1 MFYLTNAATA
11 GSMEAIEVPQV
22 EIPDVQETVSVLQK
36 VIPVIWGYGK
46 VILVCLLIFL
56 VGRRLIRFVMKGIRR
71 SFEKSRMDAGAARF
85 LTTLVSAI
93 LNILLLVIV
102 AQILGVQTSSIVA
115 IVGSAGL
122 TLGLALQ
129 GSLSNLAGGVM
140 ILIRRPFSIGDYIVT
155 PEGEGTV
162 HDIDIF
168 YTRLRTLDNKTI
180 VIPNGALSNSAI
192 TNVTGCGE
200 RMLELVISVGYQ
212 SDIQKVRECL
222 LEEISAQEMV
232 MEDREKKIFVKELG
246 AHSIDFGIR
255 VWVTSED
262 YWELK
267 WKLLE
272 EIQER
277 FREEGIEIPYEQLDV
292 HLIAQEKRDT

>member
-1 MFYLTNAATA
+1 MCYLTNAATA

-46 VILVCLLIFL
+46 VLLVCLLIFL

-200 RMLELVISVGYQ
+200 RMLEMVISVGYE
-212 SDIQKVRECL
+212 SDIPKVRKCL
-222 LEEISAQEMV
+222 LEEISKQEMV
-232 MEDREKKIFVKELG
+232 MEDREKKVFVKELG
-246 AHSIDFGIR
+246 AHAIDFGIR

-272 EIQER
+272 EIQGR
-277 FREEGIEIPYEQLDV
+277 FRAEGIEIPYEQLDV
-292 HLIAQEKRDT
+292 HLIAPETPDS

>member
-1 MFYLTNAATA
+1 MCYLTNAATA

-46 VILVCLLIFL
+46 VLLVCLLIFL

-200 RMLELVISVGYQ
+200 RMLEMVISVGYE
-212 SDIQKVRECL
+212 SDIPKVRKCL
-222 LEEISAQEMV
+222 LEEISKQEMV
-232 MEDREKKIFVKELG
+232 MEDREKKVFVKELG
-246 AHSIDFGIR
+246 AHAIDFGIR

-272 EIQER
+272 EIQGR
-277 FREEGIEIPYEQLDV
+277 FRAEGIEIPYEQLDV
-292 HLIAQEKRDT
+292 HLIASETPDA